1 MPSTGTGMNKNPR
14 NMNARNTEK
23 SKKQLAESGRFEQPI
38 VTKIEPAQ
46 PFYLA
51 EEDHQEYYKK
61 HPENFKRNHARRAAF
76 IEENWR
82 NEG

>member
-1 MPSTGTGMNKNPR
+1 EEQR
-14 NMNARNTEK
+14 IIAEK

-38 VTKIEPAQ
+38 DTKIEPAQ

-61 HPENFKRNHARRAAF
+61 QPENFKRNHARRAAF

-82 NEG
+82 YEG